1 MKKTTLLLIAVFT
14 FSLGYAQVLNENANW
29 PNSNWSLT
37 GTYDATHLYENPTT
51 TSSNFS
57 FDDDDAGNGSDNSFA
72 LESPVINLS
81 SAHSAGETHIYF
93 NANHVFNVYQT
104 ETFSIEYWDSEN
116 TQWVSWG
123 NIYDTDTPGAPTSNY
138 CNGTFYSLDH
148 PFLDISGFSSNQLSG
163 FKYRISY
170 DDNEVWGYG
179 FCFES
184 PTILS
189 QTPPACPNPTNLN
202 VSNVSETNAYLQ
214 WTEAGSSSSWNIQWG
229 TSGFSLGSGTVIPN
243 VNSTTYNLNSLSQGT
258 SYDFYV
264 QANCNGGG
272 ASSYI
277 GPFNFSTSTPGGTCI
292 SSIAMQVETDCS
304 SATPTTFDFSIATD
318 IDANNENPTCDA
330 SVNYGYFVSFTA
342 PTIGSVIFN
351 FGGGANGI
359 GLEVYESCG
368 GATASSCFNNV
379 FDNGDTSG
387 LIGGLTPGATYYAVI
402 WRDSQ
407 SGTADICIEEG
418 ASCPDPSS
426 LDVTSVSLDS
436 AILSWEENGI
446 AGSWNIEWETTGFTP
461 GSGNVVSNVTATNY
475 NLMGLSPGTSYDFY
489 VQSNCTGE
497 TSDFSGPFTFTTQV
511 PSRIN
516 FSQQAI
522 SVSGYD
528 MAVVDMNGDF
538 LDDIVGVSSTNINV
552 QEQNPDGSFTN
563 KNITTPEANYLPGWS
578 MAAADFDANGKTDL
592 LYGAGNGV
600 TFMQAS
606 NDGLSFTEQSTTQYV
621 FSQRSNFVDINNDGN
636 LDAFVC
642 HDVEPNV
649 YFINDGTG
657 NFTFY
662 QSDVTSGAPYSLG
675 NYPTGGDYGS
685 IWIDYNNDRNIDL
698 FIAKCGG
705 STERRTNMMVT
716 NNGDDTF
723 TENAAA
729 IGLADPMQ
737 TWSSAWGDFDN
748 DGDMDVYVGASSG
761 THKLMENSG
770 FSDDGNPNNDYIFTD
785 VTAGAGIVAPTGW
798 ESSVYDI
805 DNDGYL
811 DIVSNGTIM
820 YGKGDMTFE
829 DADDQQIN
837 YKNGS
842 FGDLNN
848 DGFIDLYYSGVRYYN
863 QGNSNNW
870 VKINTVGMAH
880 VTPNYSNR
888 NGIGARVE
896 LVTPSGTQ
904 IRDVRSGEGFEFM
917 SSLNTH
923 FGLGTETSITEIRV
937 YWPSGVVDV
946 FENPSINS
954 THVLVEGTAPLSIS
968 DETFADISIYPNPV
982 DDILKIKTSEI
993 LTEKIATIFDVTGKR
1008 VFNQMIT
1015 NNELDV
1021 SKLQGGVYFLRI
1033 ESNGRSIKR
1042 KFIKK

>member
-1 MKKTTLLLIAVFT
+1 MKKTTLLLIAIFT
-14 FSLGYAQVLNENANW
+14 FSLGYSQVLNESANW

-37 GTYDATHLYENPTT
+37 GTYDATYLYENPIT
-51 TSSNFS
+51 TSTNFS
-57 FDDDDAGNGSDNSFA
+57 YDDDDAGSGTDSDIA
-72 LESPVINLS
+72 AESPVIDLS
-81 SAHSAGETHIYF
+81 AASGAGETHIYLYT
-93 NANHVFNVYQT
+93 NYVFNVYQNEIFT
-104 ETFSIEYWDSEN
+104 IEYWDDDSS
-116 TQWVSWG
+116 QWVTWG
-123 NIYDTDTPGAPTSNY
+123 NPYDTDTAGAPTSDY
-138 CNGTFYSLDH
+138 CNGTFYSLDV
-148 PFLDISGFSSNQLSG
+148 PFLDISSFSNNQLSG
-163 FKYRISY
+163 FRYRISY
-170 DDNEVWGYG
+170 EDNGSWGYG
-179 FCFES
+179 FCFDS
-184 PTILS
+184 PTIIS
-189 QTPPACPNPTNLN
+189 QNPPACPNPIDLS
-202 VSNVSETNAYLQ
+202 VSAVTETSAVLE
-214 WTEAGSSSSWNIQWG
+214 WTEAGSSMSWNIEWG
-229 TSGFSLGSGTVIPN
+229 TAGFALGSGTVISN
-243 VNSTTYNLNSLSQGT
+243 VNSTFYNLNSLSQGV

-264 QANCNGGG
+264 QANCSGGDT
-272 ASSYI
+272 SNYV
-277 GPFNFSTSTPGGTCI
+277 GPFNFTTSMPGGTCI
-292 SSIAMQVETDCS
+292 SAISMQVETDCS
-304 SATPTTFDFSIATD
+304 SATPTTFDFSLATD

-330 SVNYGYFVSFTA
+330 SGNYGYFVSFTA
-342 PTIGSVIFN
+342 PSIGSVIFN
-351 FGGGANGI
+351 FSGAANGI

-368 GATASSCFNNV
+368 GTSASTCSNNIL
-379 FDNGDTSG
+379 NSGDTSG

-402 WRDSQ
+402 WRDLQ
-407 SGTADICIEEG
+407 SGTADVCIEEG

-426 LDVTSVSLDS
+426 LDVTSVTLDS
-436 AILSWEENGI
+436 AMLNWVENGI
-446 AGSWNIEWETTGFTP
+446 ASSWNIEWGVSGFTL
-461 GSGNVVSNVTATNY
+461 GSGNLINNVGATNY
-475 NLMGLSPGTSYDFY
+475 NLMGLSSGTSYDFY

-497 TSDFSGPFTFTTQV
+497 TSGFTGPFTFMTQA

-516 FSQQAI
+516 FIQQPI
-522 SVSGYD
+522 TVNGYD
-528 MAVVDMNGDF
+528 LAVVDMNGDF
-538 LDDIVGVSSTNINV
+538 LDDIVGVTSTNVNI

-563 KNITTPEANYLPGWS
+563 KNITTPSADYLPSWS

-592 LYGAGNGV
+592 LYGAGSGV
-600 TFMQAS
+600 TFMQS
-606 NDGLSFTEQSTTQYV
+606 NADGTSFTKQSTTEYV

-642 HDVEPNV
+642 HDVQPNV

-662 QSDVTSGAPYSLG
+662 QSDVTPGAPYSLG
-675 NYPTGGDYGS
+675 NFPSGGDYGS

-705 STERRTNMMVT
+705 STDRRTNMMVT

-748 DGDMDVYVGASSG
+748 DGDMDVFVGASSG

-798 ESSVYDI
+798 ESSVHDI

-811 DIVSNGTIM
+811 DIISNGSIM
-820 YGKGDMTFE
+820 YGNGDMTFE
-829 DADDQQIN
+829 DADDAQIN

-848 DGFIDLYYSGVRYYN
+848 DGFIDVYYSGVRYYN

-880 VTPNYSNR
+880 MTPNYSNR

-923 FGLGTETSITEIRV
+923 FGLGAETSITEIRV
-937 YWPSGVVDV
+937 YWPSGIVDV

-982 DDILKIKTSEI
+982 EDVLKIKTSEV

-1008 VFNQMIT
+1008 VFNQMII
-1015 NNELDV
+1015 NNELNV
-1021 SKLQGGVYFLRI
+1021 SNLQGGIYFLRI
-1033 ESNGRSIKR
+1033 ESNGRSLR
-1042 KFIKK
+1042 REFIKK

>member
-57 FDDDDAGNGSDNSFA
+57 FDDDDAGNGSDNNFSI
-72 LESPVINLS
+72 ESPVINLTN
-81 SAHSAGETHIYF
+81 ANNAGETHIYL
-93 NANHVFNVYQT
+93 NINHVFNAYLT
-104 ETFSIEYWDSEN
+104 EVFTIEYWDSEN

-170 DDNEVWGYG
+170 DDNEAWGYG

-243 VNSTTYNLNSLSQGT
+243 VNSTTYNLNGLSQGT

-351 FGGGANGI
+351 FGSGANGI

-489 VQSNCTGE
+489 VQSNCTDE

-982 DDILKIKTSEI
+982 DDVLKIKTSEI

-1033 ESNGRSIKR
+1033 ESNGRSLKR